1 MCEHFTPT
9 SPPPFRGCMGV
20 NQVQKSRTQSRMENG
35 YRMEILTPEG
45 VKKGSAKEVST
56 NVNVIELL

>member
-1 MCEHFTPT
+1 MRT
-9 SPPPFRGCMGV
+9 SHQQPPPFVWGCMGV

>member
-1 MCEHFTPT
+1 
-9 SPPPFRGCMGV
+9 MGV

-35 YRMEILTPEG
+35 YRMEMPTPEG
-45 VKKGSAKEVST
+45 VKKGSAKEVSI

>member
-1 MCEHFTPT
+1 
-9 SPPPFRGCMGV
+9 MGV

>member
-1 MCEHFTPT
+1 MCEYFT
-9 SPPPFRGCMGV
+9 SLPPPSVSVVYGCH
-20 NQVQKSRTQSRMENG
+20 QVQKSRTQSRMENG
-35 YRMEILTPEG
+35 YRMEMPTPEG